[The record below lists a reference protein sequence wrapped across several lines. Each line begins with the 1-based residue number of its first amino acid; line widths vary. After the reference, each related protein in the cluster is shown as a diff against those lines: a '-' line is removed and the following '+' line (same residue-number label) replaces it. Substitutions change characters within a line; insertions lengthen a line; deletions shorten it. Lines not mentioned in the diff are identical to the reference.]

1 MDYRIE
7 KEELT
12 IYGYKLDVADHEA
25 FIKIPAF
32 YNQMMKELQ
41 SAPLGDVG
49 TLAVTIND
57 EKDFNLT
64 HYYVAGR
71 TLQSDLESYHFESSL
86 WVKFPCH
93 GAYPYG
99 LQSLAYDV
107 YNTWFSEHSE
117 YTLACDAS
125 IDYLPEGDKNSQDY
139 YCELWLPIVK
149 KN

>member
-7 KEELT
+7 KEDLT
-12 IYGYKLDVADHEA
+12 IYGYKLDVADSEA
-25 FIKIPAF
+25 FLEIPAF
-32 YNQMMKELQ
+32 FNKTLKELQ
-41 SAPLGDVG
+41 NTPLGDIG
-49 TLAVTIND
+49 SLAVTIND

-71 TLQSDLESYHFESSL
+71 QAQDNLESYHFANQL

-99 LQSLAYDV
+99 LQRLAYDV
-107 YNTWFSEHSE
+107 YNTRFSKHQN

-125 IDYLPEGDKNSQDY
+125 IDYLPEGDKNSPDY
-139 YCELWLPIVK
+139 YCELWLPITK
-149 KN
+149 TT